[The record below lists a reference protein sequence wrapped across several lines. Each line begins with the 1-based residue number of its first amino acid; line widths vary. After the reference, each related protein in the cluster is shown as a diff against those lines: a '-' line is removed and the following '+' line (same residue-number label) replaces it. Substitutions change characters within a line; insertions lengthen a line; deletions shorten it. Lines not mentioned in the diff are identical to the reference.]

1 VKRLALLLVAL
12 AASCGSDGSVGSEI
26 DLSEPAAMMIRLS
39 DLPEG
44 FRFGEDRDCGQV
56 GTTEGSVPDLD
67 QFLIATRPRACFG
80 DFSREWGGEP
90 ATVQT
95 VLFVFD
101 NEDDAG
107 RAWELRKALFQN
119 FGSIPITTERGQG
132 DAVAFDSAGVLKPAA
147 GEAWRDGRLV
157 VVVYEE
163 GLAGTD
169 GGRDFA
175 ADLAAKQRSRI
186 ESPSDPSEE
195 DDREIGL
202 EDPAITIPVYWL
214 GREFD
219 PEGLPALTLYR
230 GDHVGPGGGP
240 GSDVKIDYETGG
252 GGVTVDLWKPAAWQR
267 FAETRLGM
275 LARCARPTPIEI
287 EGGRAEICE
296 AHPNHWLAHAFY
308 DEVVVAV
315 NMPYCHSCVGRP
327 SGDPYNSREGMEAVV
342 KGLRRR

>member
-1 VKRLALLLVAL
+1 MKRLALLLVAL
-12 AASCGSDGSVGSEI
+12 AAGCGSDGSVGGEI

-56 GTTEGSVPDLD
+56 GTTEGNEPELD

-101 NEDDAG
+101 SDDDAR
-107 RAWELRKALFQN
+107 RAWELRKTLFAN
-119 FGSIPITTERGQG
+119 FGRILITTEQG
-132 DAVAFDSAGVLKPAA
+132 HHDAVTFDSNGVLKPGA

-157 VVVYEE
+157 VAVYEE
-163 GLAGTD
+163 GLG
-169 GGRDFA
+169 GEQGRDFA
-175 ADLAAKQRSRI
+175 ADLALKQQRRI
-186 ESPSDPSEE
+186 ENPSDPTEE

-214 GREFD
+214 GRGFD
-219 PEGLPALTLYR
+219 PEGLPRLTLYR
-230 GDHVGPGGGP
+230 GEHVGRGRGP
-240 GSDVKIDYETGG
+240 GSDVKIDYDAEG
-252 GGVTVDLWKPAAWQR
+252 GGVTLDLWKPPAWRR
-267 FAETRLGM
+267 FAETRLGK
-275 LARCARPTPIEI
+275 LAGCARPERVEI

-296 AHPNHWLAHAFY
+296 AHPDHWLAHAFY

-342 KGLRRR
+342 KGLSRR

>member
-12 AASCGSDGSVGSEI
+12 AAGCGGDGSVGGEI

-44 FRFGEDRDCGQV
+44 FRFGEDRDCGEI
-56 GTTEGSVPDLD
+56 GTTEGNEPELD
-67 QFLIATRPRACFG
+67 QFLIATRPRVCFG

-101 NEDDAG
+101 SEDDAR
-107 RAWELRKALFQN
+107 RAWEVRKTLFAN
-119 FGSIPITTERGQG
+119 FGRILITTEQG
-132 DAVAFDSAGVLKPAA
+132 HHDAVTFDSNGVLKPGA
-147 GEAWRDGRLV
+147 GEAWRDERLV
-157 VVVYEE
+157 VAVYEE
-163 GLAGTD
+163 GLGGD
-169 GGRDFA
+169 EGRDFA
-175 ADLAAKQRSRI
+175 ADLALKQQRRI
-186 ESPSDPSEE
+186 ENPSDPTEE

-219 PEGLPALTLYR
+219 PEGLPRLTLYR
-230 GDHVGPGGGP
+230 GDHVGPRRGP
-240 GSDVKIDYETGG
+240 GSDVKIDYETDG
-252 GGVTVDLWKPAAWQR
+252 GGVTLDLWKPPAWRR

-275 LARCARPTPIEI
+275 LGRCGRPTRVEI
-287 EGGRAEICE
+287 EDGRAEICK
-296 AHPNHWLAHAFY
+296 ADPNHWLAHAFY
-308 DEVVVAV
+308 DEVIVAV

-327 SGDPYNSREGMEAVV
+327 SGDPYNSPEGMEAVV
-342 KGLRRR
+342 RGLKRR